1 MSEYRIASRYAKSLL
16 DLADEKGVLED
27 VNKDMLMFS
36 GLASENRDLVL
47 MLKSPVVAHDKK
59 LAVLNKVFTGKVNEL
74 TLAIF
79 QILTKKHREA
89 YLPAIAT
96 EFHHQYN
103 VRKGIEEATV
113 TTTFALDAALRKE
126 FEGIVTK
133 ISGKKVELTE
143 KVDEKIIGGFVLKI
157 GDRQIDDS
165 LSSKLSALK
174 LKFSQNPYVKEF

>member
-126 FEGIVTK
+126 FEGIVAK

-143 KVDEKIIGGFVLKI
+143 KVDENIIGGFVLKI

>member
-36 GLASENRDLVL
+36 ELASENRDLVL
-47 MLKSPVVAHDKK
+47 MLKSPVVSHDKK
-59 LAVLNKVFTGKVNEL
+59 LAVLNKVFDGKVNEL

-113 TTTFALDAALRKE
+113 TTTFKLDAKLRKE
-126 FEGIVTK
+126 FEGIVAK

-143 KVDEKIIGGFVLKI
+143 KIDEKIIGGFVLKI